1 MPDFI
6 KSTGTNTTKEN
17 PRKKKGKY
25 KSETT
30 ITNTSDGT
38 VQTVTTKSKDVKRK
52 KSNPK
57 SKTRR
62 VFKSFDSDGNV
73 IQKNVQKIVTRNG
86 RTKKTNYNT
95 KRQA

>member
-6 KSTGTNTTKEN
+6 KIQGTSTTREN

-38 VQTVTTKSKDVKRK
+38 VQTITTKSKDTKRK

-57 SKTRR
+57 SKTRK
-62 VFKSFDSDGNV
+62 VFKSFDVNGNV
-73 IQKNVQKIVTRNG
+73 IQKNVEKIVTRNG

>member
-38 VQTVTTKSKDVKRK
+38 VQTLMTKSKNVKRK

-57 SKTRR
+57 SKTRK
-62 VFKSFDSDGNV
+62 VFKSFDVNGNV
-73 IQKNVQKIVTRNG
+73 IQKNVEKIVTRHG
-86 RTKKTNYNT
+86 RTKKTNYTT
-95 KRQA
+95 KRQS

>member
-25 KSETT
+25 KSKTT

-38 VQTVTTKSKDVKRK
+38 VQTVTTKSKDAKRK

-57 SKTRR
+57 LKTRR
-62 VFKSFDSDGNV
+62 VFKSFDVNGNV

-86 RTKKTNYNT
+86 RTKKTNYKT
-95 KRQA
+95 KRQS

>member
-62 VFKSFDSDGNV
+62 VFKSFDVNGNV

-86 RTKKTNYNT
+86 RTKTKDYKT
-95 KRQA
+95 KRQS